1 MLAVPRIGCMRS
13 KHLRVISQWCGRA
26 VLFGLAYMGAMS
38 TAPVLAADDAPSP
51 ELHTNQSY
59 IEQLKAKGQFDIADM
74 KAVFGFVF
82 RSLPDRVKVYPT
94 ENYYYFIFYH
104 QGVPYAGNIRLEN
117 ETRDQGQLH
126 FAYDIESNLWSERH
140 KGEGFHILLDSA
152 QGVTIEKLD
161 KLIYRVA
168 YDGKSVIFEL
178 NDLSGVKPPA
188 GLLTADERYIG
199 PVFDESGMRFFLVY
213 NSRLKLFH
221 YLLDETVPVADSF
234 FPLKVSGRLILGR
247 RTGFAFYRDAKRDRK
262 ILVGVFDGNVRINNY
277 FDGPF
282 DQLPDNFIEGESLRS
297 AILEVDPNLKGK
309 IDRFGSAPGGET
321 RYLIAPYLQYFD
333 EDDLSV
339 IHQCVMNKRVPAEQ
353 YYACFAF
360 YEGATVPIA
369 MQRLGKERRQPKQP
383 RR

>member
-1 MLAVPRIGCMRS
+1 
-13 KHLRVISQWCGRA
+13 
-26 VLFGLAYMGAMS
+26 
-38 TAPVLAADDAPSP
+38 
-51 ELHTNQSY
+51 
-59 IEQLKAKGQFDIADM
+59 
-74 KAVFGFVF
+74 
-82 RSLPDRVKVYPT
+82 
-94 ENYYYFIFYH
+94 
-104 QGVPYAGNIRLEN
+104 
-117 ETRDQGQLH
+117 
-126 FAYDIESNLWSERH
+126 
-140 KGEGFHILLDSA
+140 
-152 QGVTIEKLD
+152 
-161 KLIYRVA
+161 
-168 YDGKSVIFEL
+168 
-178 NDLSGVKPPA
+178 
-188 GLLTADERYIG
+188 LTADERYIG

-213 NSRLKLFH
+213 NSKLKLFH
-221 YLLDETVPVADSF
+221 YLLDETVQVAESF
-234 FPLKVSGRLILGR
+234 IPLKVSGRLILGR

-339 IHQCVMNKRVPAEQ
+339 IQRCVTNKRVPAEQ

-369 MQRLGKERRQPKQP
+369 MHRLGNERKRPKAL